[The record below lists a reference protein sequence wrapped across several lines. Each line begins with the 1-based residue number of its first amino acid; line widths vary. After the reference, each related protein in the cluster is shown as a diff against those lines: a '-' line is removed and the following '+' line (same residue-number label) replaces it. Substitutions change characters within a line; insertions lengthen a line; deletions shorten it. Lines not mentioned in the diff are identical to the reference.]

1 MFKHPT
7 TNQLRECAEDLGMS
21 PSDEYLEATHRI
33 VAPLVEAYQALD
45 RVPDHIPPVK
55 YPRTPGYRPEGD
67 ENPDN
72 AWYVKTSIKGAKR
85 GKLAGKRV
93 AIKDN
98 ICVAGVPM
106 MNGASV
112 LEGYVPNI
120 DASVVTRILDA
131 GGEIAGKAVC
141 EYYCV
146 SGTSSTSATGPVHN
160 PHRHGYSAGGSSSGS
175 AALVAAG
182 EVDMALGGDQA
193 GSVRIP
199 ASYCGVYGMKGTFG
213 LVPYTGAMSL
223 ETTIDHCGPITD
235 SVENNALLLEVLAG
249 PDEFDSRQ
257 NGVRVGQYRKAL
269 GESVKGLR
277 IGIVREGF
285 DHHNSEPD
293 VDAKVRAAAERL
305 SRLGADISEISIPMH
320 NMTREIWIPIGHDG
334 GFRTMM
340 ATNGAGG
347 NHEGLYVTSL
357 IDAAAGWRGRA
368 DELAD
373 TIKIIS
379 LFGHYSLKHYHGH
392 YYAKA
397 MNLRRKLRA
406 GYDAALAEVDLLLL
420 PTLPMKASEL
430 PPPNAPPE
438 ATAKVAWE
446 MLANTCGVNLTGHP
460 AMSLPCGME
469 DGLPIGLML
478 MGRHWEEA
486 TIYRAAYAFEQSGD
500 WRSF

>member
-1 MFKHPT
+1 
-7 TNQLRECAEDLGMS
+7 
-21 PSDEYLEATHRI
+21 
-33 VAPLVEAYQALD
+33 
-45 RVPDHIPPVK
+45 
-55 YPRTPGYRPEGD
+55 
-67 ENPDN
+67 
-72 AWYVKTSIKGAKR
+72 
-85 GKLAGKRV
+85 
-93 AIKDN
+93 
-98 ICVAGVPM
+98 
-106 MNGASV
+106 
-112 LEGYVPNI
+112 
-120 DASVVTRILDA
+120 
-131 GGEIAGKAVC
+131 
-141 EYYCV
+141 
-146 SGTSSTSATGPVHN
+146 
-160 PHRHGYSAGGSSSGS
+160 
-175 AALVAAG
+175 
-182 EVDMALGGDQA
+182 
-193 GSVRIP
+193 
-199 ASYCGVYGMKGTFG
+199 
-213 LVPYTGAMSL
+213 
-223 ETTIDHCGPITD
+223 
-235 SVENNALLLEVLAG
+235 
-249 PDEFDSRQ
+249 
-257 NGVRVGQYRKAL
+257 
-269 GESVKGLR
+269 
-277 IGIVREGF
+277 
-285 DHHNSEPD
+285 
-293 VDAKVRAAAERL
+293 
-305 SRLGADISEISIPMH
+305 
-320 NMTREIWIPIGHDG
+320 
-334 GFRTMM
+334 MM

-430 PPPNAPPE
+430 PAPNTSPE

-469 DGLPIGLML
+469 DERPIGLML